1 MALSATVA
9 KRMAETRSISERL
22 ATLPPGRHLVP
33 HDFVVQNQRERMLL
47 ATAELVAERGY
58 RRTTI
63 ELIAKTARVALTTF
77 YEHFESKEE
86 CFLAAFDENVDA
98 AAEVFVELVDPEL
111 DWTDQISTGLE
122 VFLEMVATETPRAT
136 LCIVESQAAGPAALA
151 RYQGMLERVAPKLR
165 EGRALNPRSARLP
178 EGLEM
183 ALAGRHRLARP
194 PAPRRRGGGR
204 DQGAAAGDAP
214 DLPHPVCRRS
224 GGGPRGRRRSGP
236 NRRLNAKK
244 AGSRAGRM

>member
-1 MALSATVA
+1 MALGATVA
-9 KRMAETRSISERL
+9 RRMAETRSISERL

-33 HDFVVQNQRERMLL
+33 RDFVVQNQRERMLL

-98 AAEVFVELVDPEL
+98 AAEVFAELVDPEL

-122 VFLEMVATETPRAT
+122 VFLEMIATETPRAT
-136 LCIVESQAAGPAALA
+136 LCLVESQAAGPAALA

-178 EGLEM
+178 EGLEV
-183 ALAGRHRLARP
+183 ALAGGIAWLVHQRLVA
-194 PAPRRRGGGR
+194 GE
-204 DQGAAAGDAP
+204 AAEIKAL
-214 DLPHPVCRRS
+214 LPEMLQIALTPYV
-224 GGGPRGRRRSGP
+224 GEVE
-236 NRRLNAKK
+236 
-244 AGSRAGRM
+244 AGRAADAAQARMAA